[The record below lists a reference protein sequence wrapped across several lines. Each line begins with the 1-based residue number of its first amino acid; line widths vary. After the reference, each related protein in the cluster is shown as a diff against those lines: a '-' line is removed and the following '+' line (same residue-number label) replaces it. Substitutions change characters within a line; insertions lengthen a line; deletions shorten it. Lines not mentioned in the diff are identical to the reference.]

1 MIHPVYICRK
11 ENAGLIDKICAELNI
26 NSARKLV
33 MEHFELA
40 RFVKSELK
48 SYRFQNPFI
57 IDLSCCEEKGDD
69 LISYLQAITY
79 QIDNVKIIIYASGYY
94 AGDDLLDK
102 LVKIGITD
110 IVANYDDV
118 DEKKNLDMMLTD
130 LKECISEDGL
140 SAKKW
145 RRYDRSYDARAE
157 ARAAAMLQER
167 ESAKPRYTQAKL
179 RIAVVGAQPRIGAT
193 SYAIRLAAY
202 FRSRGAE
209 AAVICTDPRRDMQ
222 LDMLCDVCDGAA
234 NSNGSYTIRDIDFYT
249 STTADIGDCAVA
261 IYDCGDIA
269 GALHSFG
276 DFDKLYLV
284 GGTSWSELPMIY
296 QAQTELNAANYT
308 AVINF
313 STPEQIK
320 RCHDI
325 LSLNL
330 NEVICAPFEPNAF
343 AFAAYEDIFDKM
355 FDSCRD
361 RDAEQTEDEAAEEY

>member
-11 ENAGLIDKICAELNI
+11 KNAGLIDKICAELNI

-118 DEKKNLDMMLTD
+118 DEKKNFDMMLTD

-140 SAKKW
+140 STKKW

-167 ESAKPRYTQAKL
+167 EDAKPRYTQARL

-234 NSNGSYTIRDIDFYT
+234 NSNGSYTIHDIDFYA
-249 STTADIGDCAVA
+249 STAADIGDCAVA

-330 NEVICAPFEPNAF
+330 NDVICAPFEPNAF
-343 AFAAYEDIFDKM
+343 AFTAYEDIFDKM

-361 RDAEQTEDEAAEEY
+361 AEQTEDEAAEEY

>member
-1 MIHPVYICRK
+1 MNKLITNIK
-11 ENAGLIDKICAELNI
+11 ETKDKITRRIAGVAMNAKAKLEDTRGSVSEHAIVIIIGVVLGGLLLTGLIAL
-26 NSARKLV
+26 
-33 MEHFELA
+33 
-40 RFVKSELK
+40 
-48 SYRFQNPFI
+48 
-57 IDLSCCEEKGDD
+57 
-69 LISYLQAITY
+69 
-79 QIDNVKIIIYASGYY
+79 
-94 AGDDLLDK
+94 
-102 LVKIGITD
+102 
-110 IVANYDDV
+110 
-118 DEKKNLDMMLTD
+118 MMN
-130 LKECISEDGL
+130 GL
-140 SAKKW
+140 PAKKW

-179 RIAVVGAQPRIGAT
+179 RIVVVGAQPRIGAT

-202 FRSRGAE
+202 FRSCGAE

-222 LDMLCDVCDGAA
+222 LDMLCDICDGTA
-234 NSNGSYTIRDIDFYT
+234 NSNGSYTIHDIDFYA
-249 STTADIGDCAVA
+249 STAADIGDCAVA

-269 GALHSFG
+269 GVLHSFG

-313 STPEQIK
+313 STPEHIK
-320 RCHDI
+320 CCHDI

-330 NEVICAPFEPNAF
+330 NDVICAPFEPNAF

-361 RDAEQTEDEAAEEY
+361 VEQTEDEAAEEY